1 MVLRWKAGTFIKMT
15 RGRRENK
22 WVEDCPAEGEALV
35 LERHSGMNLSEWK
48 LSRELSLETSW
59 RLEVEA
65 VWAEETWR
73 T

>member
-22 WVEDCPAEGEALV
+22 WVEDCPAEGKALV

-48 LSRELSLETSW
+48 LSRELSLEMSW
-59 RLEVEA
+59 ASRFFA
-65 VWAEETWR
+65 C
-73 T
+73 